1 VAKTKIDAVSF
12 TGTSGRTYE
21 FRIYVWETRFKSLPG
36 VYLVA
41 SRSME
46 PGGSPQ
52 YSTLFVGPADDL
64 SKALKAH
71 ARGECFQLHYANV
84 IGVLQEADAKAR
96 EQIAA
101 DLIGALRPPCNAPDA
116 D

>member
-12 TGTSGRTYE
+12 TGRSGSAYE
-21 FRIYVWETRFKSLPG
+21 FRVYVWETRFKALPG

-46 PGGSPQ
+46 PGAKPH
-52 YSTLFVGPADDL
+52 YTPLFVGAADDL
-64 SKALKAH
+64 SRALKQH
-71 ARGECFQLHYANV
+71 ARGDCFQLHYGNV
-84 IGVLQEADAKAR
+84 IGVLKEPDARTR

-101 DLIGALRPPCNAPDA
+101 DLIGALNPPCNAPDA

>member
-1 VAKTKIDAVSF
+1 MAKTKIDAVSF
-12 TGTSGRTYE
+12 TGTSGRAYD

-41 SRSME
+41 SRSRE
-46 PGGSPQ
+46 PGDKPRYSP
-52 YSTLFVGPADDL
+52 LFVGPADDL

-71 ARGECFQLHYANV
+71 ARRDCFQLHYANV
-84 IGVLQEADAKAR
+84 IGVLKEPDARAR
-96 EQIAA
+96 EEIVA
-101 DLIGALRPPCNAPDA
+101 DLIGALHPPCNAADA